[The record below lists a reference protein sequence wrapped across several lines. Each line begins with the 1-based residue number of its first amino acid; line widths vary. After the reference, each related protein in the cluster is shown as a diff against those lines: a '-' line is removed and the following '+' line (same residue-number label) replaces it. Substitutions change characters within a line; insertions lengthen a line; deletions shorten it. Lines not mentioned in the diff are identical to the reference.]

1 MIVVD
6 QKKSMLP
13 IEASV
18 SRGVV
23 CFGFICAFEVGDVPF
38 AKGVD
43 TTYDDCT
50 IHWAEEEKH
59 TSVGSVCQTNYT
71 SSRQ

>member
-43 TTYDDCT
+43 MTYDD
-50 IHWAEEEKH
+50 
-59 TSVGSVCQTNYT
+59 
-71 SSRQ
+71 